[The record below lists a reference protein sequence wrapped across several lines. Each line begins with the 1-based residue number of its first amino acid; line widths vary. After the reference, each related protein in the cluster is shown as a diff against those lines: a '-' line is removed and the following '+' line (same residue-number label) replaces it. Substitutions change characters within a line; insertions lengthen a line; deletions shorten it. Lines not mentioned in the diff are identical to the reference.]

1 MAKAFFFNIPAH
13 GHMNPSLPLMRELV
27 IRGETIICYSGEEF
41 REQVE
46 TAGAEFRTYESLGE
60 AVRFQFGDGHIRSP
74 NMVLMAHIM
83 IQFTENVLPP
93 LLDLLKRERPD
104 YILHDFTCIW
114 GRLAAEILAVP
125 AVALIP
131 QFPVNYQ
138 SRPDPYPGMWRDFA
152 RTFVAGLPHL
162 VPFARAARRITKVY
176 ATRPITLPNFMA
188 NHEGLNIVFTSRYF
202 QPNAE
207 DFDES
212 FVFVGPSIAPRD
224 QAIDFLLDF
233 PAHCSGPLV
242 YISLGTTI
250 FASNVAFY
258 RACFQAFGNT
268 NKRVIL
274 SAGRWTD
281 PESLADAPPNFIV
294 RPYVPQLEIL
304 KLADVFITHGG
315 MGSVSEGLLH
325 GVPLIVI
332 PQTSDQPFVAQR
344 VRRLGAGYV
353 LYRQPACPAE
363 LNRLVDAIVADE
375 RVRAECNRIA
385 GSFKEAGGYV
395 RAADVILDYT
405 SRLARNCCAQNS
417 SARVTG
423 SR

>member
-1 MAKAFFFNIPAH
+1 MAKAFFFNIRAH
-13 GHMNPSLPLMRELV
+13 GHMNPTLPLVQELV
-27 IRGETIICYSGEEF
+27 NRDETIIYYTGEEF
-41 REQVE
+41 REKVE

-60 AVRFQFGDGHIRSP
+60 AVRFQFGGYDMRSP
-74 NMVLMAHIM
+74 SMALMARIM
-83 IQFTENVLPP
+83 IQFAEDVLPP
-93 LLDLLKRERPD
+93 LLGVLRREQPD

-114 GRLAAEILAVP
+114 GLLAAEILAIP
-125 AVALIP
+125 AVAVIP
-131 QFPVNYQ
+131 QFPINYQ
-138 SRPDPYPGMWRDFA
+138 TRPDPYPGMWRDFLWN
-152 RTFVAGLPHL
+152 FVAGIPHL
-162 VPFARAARRITKVY
+162 WPFKRVARRISAAY
-176 ATRPITLPNFMA
+176 ETRPITLMNFMS

-207 DFDES
+207 DYDES

-224 QAIDFLLDF
+224 ETIDFPLDF
-233 PAHCSGPLV
+233 PAHCTGPLV

-250 FASNVAFY
+250 FTANVAFY
-258 RACFQAFGNT
+258 RACFQAFGDT
-268 NKRVIL
+268 DKRVIL

-281 PESLADAPPNFIV
+281 PESLADAPPNFII

-344 VRRLGAGYV
+344 VKRLGAGYV
-353 LYRQPACPAE
+353 LYRQPARSAE

-375 RVRAECNRIA
+375 SVRAECNRIA
-385 GSFKEAGGYV
+385 ESFKEAGGFV
-395 RAADVILDYT
+395 RAADVILDYVSAQART
-405 SRLARNCCAQNS
+405 AQTQLAP
-417 SARVTG
+417 
-423 SR
+423 

>member
-1 MAKAFFFNIPAH
+1 MAKGFLLSIPAR
-13 GHMNPSLPLMRELV
+13 GHMNPILPLVRELV
-27 IRGETIICYSGEEF
+27 NRDETIICYTGQEF
-41 REQVE
+41 QEAVE
-46 TAGAEFRTYESLGE
+46 TAGAEFRTYESLGA
-60 AVRFQFGDGHIRSP
+60 AVQFEFEDDSVRSP
-74 NMVLMAHIM
+74 NMVLMARIM

-93 LLDLLKRERPD
+93 LLHVLEREQPD

-114 GRLAAEILAVP
+114 GLLAAEILALP

-138 SRPDPYPGMWRDFA
+138 TRPDPYPGMWRDLVWN
-152 RTFVAGLPHL
+152 FVAGIPNL
-162 VPFARAARRITKVY
+162 VPFTRIARRISKVY
-176 ATRPITLPNFMA
+176 ETRPVTFMNFMA

-207 DFDES
+207 DFDAS
-212 FVFVGPSIAPRD
+212 FVFVGPSIAPRS
-224 QAIDFLLDF
+224 QTIDFPLDF
-233 PAHCSGPLV
+233 PVHCSGPLI
-242 YISLGTTI
+242 YISLGSTI

-258 RACFQAFGNT
+258 RSCFQAFGST
-268 NKRVIL
+268 EKRVIL

-281 PESLADAPPNFIV
+281 LELLADPPPNFVV

-344 VRRLGAGYV
+344 VRRLGAGYA
-353 LYRQPACPAE
+353 LYRQLVRPAE
-363 LNRLVDAIVADE
+363 LNRLVDAILTDE
-375 RVRAECNRIA
+375 SVRAECSRIA
-385 GSFKEAGGYV
+385 ESFKSAGGCV
-395 RAADVILDYT
+395 RAADVILGYV
-405 SRLARNCCAQNS
+405 LE
-417 SARVTG
+417 
-423 SR
+423 

>member
-1 MAKAFFFNIPAH
+1 MAKAFFFNIPAD
-13 GHMNPSLPLMRELV
+13 GHMNPSLPLMRELTN
-27 IRGETIICYSGEEF
+27 RGEAIICYTGEEF

-60 AVRFQFGDGHIRSP
+60 AVRFQFGDDSVRSP
-74 NMVLMAHIM
+74 NMVLMARIM

-93 LLDLLKRERPD
+93 LLDLLRREQPD
-104 YILHDFTCIW
+104 YLVHDFTCIW
-114 GRLAAEILAVP
+114 GWLAAEILAVP
-125 AVALIP
+125 AVAIIP

-138 SRPDPYPGMWRDFA
+138 SRPDPYPGMWRDLLWN
-152 RTFVAGLPHL
+152 FVAGIPHL
-162 VPFARAARRITKVY
+162 VPFTRAARRISKVHE
-176 ATRPITLPNFMA
+176 TPPITLLSFMA

-224 QAIDFLLDF
+224 QTIDFPLDF

-242 YISLGTTI
+242 YISLGSTI
-250 FASNVAFY
+250 FASNVAFS
-258 RACFQAFGNT
+258 RACFQAFGST
-268 NKRVIL
+268 NKRVVL

-281 PESLADAPPNFIV
+281 LESLADAPPNFII

-325 GVPLIVI
+325 GIPLIVI

-344 VRRLGAGYV
+344 VRRLGAGYA
-353 LYRQPACPAE
+353 LYGQLARPAE
-363 LNRLVDAIVADE
+363 LNRLVDAIIADDS
-375 RVRAECNRIA
+375 VHVECNRIA
-385 GSFKEAGGYV
+385 ESFREAGGYV
-395 RAADVILDYT
+395 RAADVILDYV
-405 SRLARNCCAQNS
+405 
-417 SARVTG
+417 SA
-423 SR
+423 

>member
-1 MAKAFFFNIPAH
+1 MAKAFFFSIPAH
-13 GHMNPSLPLMRELV
+13 GHMNPTLPLARELV
-27 IRGETIICYSGEEF
+27 NRGETIIYYTGEEF
-41 REQVE
+41 REKVE
-46 TAGAEFRTYESLGE
+46 AAGAEFRTYESLGE
-60 AVRFQFGDGHIRSP
+60 AVRFQFGDDSVRSP
-74 NMVLMAHIM
+74 NMVSMARIM

-93 LLDLLKRERPD
+93 LLDLLKREQPD

-114 GRLAAEILAVP
+114 GLLAAEILAIP
-125 AVALIP
+125 AVAIIP

-138 SRPDPYPGMWRDFA
+138 TRPDPYPGMWRDLFWN
-152 RTFVAGLPHL
+152 FVAGIPHL
-162 VPFARAARRITKVY
+162 VPFTRIARRISKVY
-176 ATRPITLPNFMA
+176 ETRPITLMNFMS

-202 QPNAE
+202 QPNAG

-224 QAIDFLLDF
+224 QTIDFPLDF

-250 FASNVAFY
+250 FTSNVALY
-258 RACFQAFGNT
+258 RTCFQAFGTT

-294 RPYVPQLEIL
+294 RPDVPQLEIL

-315 MGSVSEGLLH
+315 MGSVSEGLLC

-344 VRRLGAGYV
+344 VRQLGAGYA
-353 LYRQPACPAE
+353 LFRQPARPAE

-375 RVRAECNRIA
+375 SVHAECNRIA
-385 GSFKEAGGYV
+385 ESFQGAGGSV
-395 RAADVILDYT
+395 RAADVILEYV
-405 SRLARNCCAQNS
+405 
-417 SARVTG
+417 SA
-423 SR
+423 

>member
-1 MAKAFFFNIPAH
+1 MAKAFLFSIPAH
-13 GHMNPSLPLMRELV
+13 GHMNPTLPLVRELV
-27 IRGETIICYSGEEF
+27 NRDETIVCYTGEEF
-41 REQVE
+41 QGKVE
-46 TAGAEFRTYESLGE
+46 TSGAEFRTYESLDE
-60 AVRFQFGDGHIRSP
+60 AVRFQFEDDSLRSP
-74 NMVLMAHIM
+74 NMLLMARIM

-93 LLDLLKRERPD
+93 LLDVLKRERPD

-114 GRLAAEILAVP
+114 GLLAAEILAVP
-125 AVALIP
+125 AVAIIP

-138 SRPDPYPGMWRDFA
+138 TRPDPYPGMWRDLL
-152 RTFVAGLPHL
+152 RYFVAGMPHL
-162 VPFARAARRITKVY
+162 VPFTRVARRISKVY
-176 ATRPITLPNFMA
+176 GTRPITLMKFMS

-212 FVFVGPSIAPRD
+212 FVFVGPSIAARD
-224 QAIDFLLDF
+224 QTIDFPLDF
-233 PAHCSGPLV
+233 PAHCTGPLV

-250 FASNVAFY
+250 FTSNVAFY
-258 RACFQAFGNT
+258 RTCFQAFGTT

-294 RPYVPQLEIL
+294 RPDVPQLEIL

-315 MGSVSEGLLH
+315 MGSVSEGLLY

-344 VRRLGAGYV
+344 VRRLGAGYA
-353 LYRQPACPAE
+353 LFRQPARPAE

-375 RVRAECNRIA
+375 SVHAECNRIA
-385 GSFKEAGGYV
+385 ESFQGAGGSV
-395 RAADVILDYT
+395 RAADVILEYV
-405 SRLARNCCAQNS
+405 
-417 SARVTG
+417 SA
-423 SR
+423 